1 MLYKPLFISF
11 ICIIKTI
18 EKYDKII
25 TMVAKINSKISEYKQ
40 NFYKICNESVLPL
53 LKKEESERKRTL
65 VLLIIYCII
74 AFAIAYFIYTDFSSG
89 NASARSMISKFW
101 MFVTGVECFIGIAA
115 AFFVVFAPIVT
126 KNEFA
131 LSLKKECMRE
141 ILKVF
146 GNIKW
151 YDGKNCV
158 SNYYLKDS
166 ELFPE
171 FSQRNTYDSFKGK
184 YKDTDFEV
192 SEIHLFNEYG
202 GGGKKIIISTF
213 KGVVIKFDINKE
225 FKGKTII
232 SSKSD
237 FMTKRRFRG
246 VYIICAYFLL
256 LSLIS
261 LKTQPAMALVPFL
274 FAVILYVC
282 DLLYTRINKNVF
294 NADLKEIKLEDIKF
308 SKKYSAYSTDQIE
321 GRYLVTSAFM
331 ERFQN
336 LQTAFGTNKIKCS
349 FNNNCL
355 MFAIS
360 TWKNLFEIG
369 GLFRSLENP
378 KQLDKFFDELISIYM
393 MIDYFK
399 LDEDTKL

>member
-1 MLYKPLFISF
+1 
-11 ICIIKTI
+11 
-18 EKYDKII
+18 
-25 TMVAKINSKISEYKQ
+25 MVAKINSEISEYKQ
-40 NFYKICNESVLPL
+40 KFYKICNESVLPL
-53 LKKEESERKRTL
+53 LKKEEAERKKTL
-65 VLLIIYCII
+65 GLTIVYCLV
-74 AFAIAYFIYTDFSSG
+74 AAVVFYFIYLDFSSG

-101 MFVTGVECFIGIAA
+101 MFVTGVECFIGIGA
-115 AFFVVFAPIVT
+115 AFFVVFAPIAI
-126 KNEFA
+126 KNEYA
-131 LSLKKECMRE
+131 LLLKKEFMKD
-141 ILKVF
+141 ILKAF

-151 YDGKNCV
+151 HDGKKCV
-158 SNYYLKDS
+158 SDYYLKDS

-184 YKDTDFEV
+184 YKDTDFDV

-232 SSKSD
+232 SSKND

-246 VYIICAYFLL
+246 VYVICAYFLL
-256 LSLIS
+256 LALIS

-274 FAVILYVC
+274 FAVVLYVC
-282 DLLYTRINKNVF
+282 DLLYSRINKSIF
-294 NADLKEIKLEDIKF
+294 SADLKEIKLEDVNF
-308 SKKYSAYSTDQIE
+308 SKKYSVYSTDQIE

-331 ERFQN
+331 ERFKN

-349 FNNNCL
+349 FNNGCL
-355 MFAIS
+355 VFAIS

>member
-1 MLYKPLFISF
+1 
-11 ICIIKTI
+11 
-18 EKYDKII
+18 
-25 TMVAKINSKISEYKQ
+25 MVAKINSQIQEYKQ
-40 NFYKICNESVLPL
+40 EFNNICRESILPI
-53 LKKEESERKRTL
+53 LKDFEQERKKDLRTMIL
-65 VLLIIYCII
+65 ICLAAVIVLYLIYS
-74 AFAIAYFIYTDFSSG
+74 DFSSG
-89 NASARSMISKFW
+89 RAPERSMISQFW
-101 MFVTGVECFIGIAA
+101 NIITGIEFIIGIAA
-115 AFFVVFAPIVT
+115 AFAFVFAPIII

-131 LSLKKECMRE
+131 LSLKKECMKK

-146 GNIKW
+146 GDIKW
-151 YDGKNCV
+151 YDGRKCV
-158 SNYYLKDS
+158 SDYYLKDS
-166 ELFPE
+166 ELFPV

-192 SEIHLFNEYG
+192 SEIHLFTEYG
-202 GGGKKIIISTF
+202 GGGRTIIISTF

-232 SSKSD
+232 SSKRD
-237 FMTKRRFRG
+237 FMTKRKFRIAYIPC
-246 VYIICAYFLL
+246 VYFVLCFLL
-256 LSLIS
+256 S
-261 LKTQPAMALVPFL
+261 LKTQPEMFGLASAWLVP
-274 FAVILYVC
+274 AVIIFIIDKLYC
-282 DLLYTRINKNVF
+282 RFSKDVF
-294 NADLKEIKLEDIKF
+294 TSDAKEIKLEDVNF
-308 SKKYSAYSTDQIE
+308 SKKYVAYSTDQIE
-321 GRYLVTSAFM
+321 SRYLITTAFM

-369 GLFRSLENP
+369 GLFRSLKNP
-378 KQLDKFFDELISIYM
+378 KQLNKFFDELISIYL